1 MPIVKQSKQY
11 AMTVVAHRPYFK
23 AFKMLLFC
31 TFFLLAVAASYLM
44 GRYYNVGFTGSTTKE
59 YPAAN
64 TLCQRELPQAAKFEQ
79 QIANLKLATEV
90 DRKANAEVRANVVE
104 LETELSELKQDNTF
118 YRSLM
123 RPTGGD
129 KGIVVDPP
137 SVMKKTVVGEFKYQL
152 VVKQI
157 VAKHKKVSGYLTLVL
172 VGRQA
177 GRPASLLLK
186 DISSNVVDERI
197 RLSFKYFQRIEG
209 NMMLPE
215 GFVPEEIELKVVVE
229 SPDKAVI
236 DNKFDWSLKE
246 S

>member
-1 MPIVKQSKQY
+1 
-11 AMTVVAHRPYFK
+11 MTVVAYRPYFK
-23 AFKMLLFC
+23 AFKMLLLF
-31 TFFLLAVAASYLM
+31 TFFLLTVAVSYLT
-44 GRYYNVGFTGSTTKE
+44 GRYYNVGFTGSTTEE
-59 YPAAN
+59 YAAVN
-64 TLCQRELPQAAKFEQ
+64 ALYQRELSQAAKLEQ

-90 DRKANAEVRANVVE
+90 DRKANTEVRANVVE
-104 LETELSELKQDNTF
+104 LETELADLKQNNTF

-137 SVMKKTVVGEFKYQL
+137 SVIKKAVAGEFKYQL

-186 DISSNVVDERI
+186 DISSDVEDERI

-209 NMMLPE
+209 NMTLPE
-215 GFVPEEIELKVVVE
+215 GFVPEEIELKVVVQ

-236 DNKFDWSLKE
+236 DNKFGWFLKE

>member
-23 AFKMLLFC
+23 VFKMFLFC
-31 TFFLLAVAASYLM
+31 TFFLLAVAASYLI
-44 GRYYNVGFTGSTTKE
+44 GRYYNVGFTGSTTEE
-59 YPAAN
+59 YAAVN
-64 TLCQRELPQAAKFEQ
+64 ALYQRELAQVAKFEQ

-90 DRKANAEVRANVVE
+90 DRQANTEVRANVVE
-104 LETELSELKQDNTF
+104 LETELADLKQNNTF

-123 RPTGGD
+123 RPTGED

-137 SVMKKTVVGEFKYQL
+137 SVIQMRAAGEFKYQL

-172 VGRQA
+172 IGTQA
-177 GRPASLLLK
+177 GKPASLLLK
-186 DISSNVVDERI
+186 DISSDVADERI

-209 NMMLPE
+209 NMTLPE
-215 GFVPEEIELKVVVE
+215 GFVPEEIELKVVVQ

-236 DNKFDWSLKE
+236 DNKFSWLLKE